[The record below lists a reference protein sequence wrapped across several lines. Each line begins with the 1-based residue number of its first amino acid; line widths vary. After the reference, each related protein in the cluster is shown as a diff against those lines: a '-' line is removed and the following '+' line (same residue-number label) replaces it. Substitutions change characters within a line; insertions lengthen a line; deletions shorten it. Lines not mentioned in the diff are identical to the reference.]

1 MPIKK
6 YKTFQE
12 AREDLWNF
20 NPDEEWLKKAFRIF
34 DFPEVLEGLKHND
47 HSSGGSKNLKP
58 LKNFLNTKIL
68 NFYEFRNA
76 QRGLSKTL

>member
-20 NPDEEWLKKAFRIF
+20 NSDEEWLKKAFRIF
-34 DFPEVLEGLKHND
+34 DFLG
-47 HSSGGSKNLKP
+47 
-58 LKNFLNTKIL
+58 FL
-68 NFYEFRNA
+68 
-76 QRGLSKTL
+76 